1 MAFLVVRK
9 VDESLGHKHIN
20 IMQIFD
26 SEPSAKEKEEIS
38 DPELYGDYVLVE
50 YPFDPETEVTTS
62 LVLSADGTTLS
73 NPWAGKTIQEQRD
86 LHEADMVAN
95 RVAEF
100 KADRVIQV
108 KMQASMKI
116 ETITQPWK
124 IERATEQDLIA
135 GNTDKMRAIALAKQE
150 IRDASNTMEAE
161 VNALSTEAELESY
174 DPYGGA
180 LYVKAANEA

>member
-9 VDESLGHKHIN
+9 IDEKLGHKHIN
-20 IMQIFD
+20 VMQIFD
-26 SEPSAKEKEEIS
+26 SEPSTAEKEAIFS
-38 DPELYGDYVLVE
+38 PENYGDYALVE

-86 LHEADMVAN
+86 LHEADMKAN
-95 RVAEF
+95 RIAEY
-100 KADRVIQV
+100 KADRIIQV

-116 ETITQPWK
+116 ETLTQPWK

-135 GNTDKMRAIALAKQE
+135 GNNDKMRAIAVAKQE
-150 IRDASNTMEAE
+150 IRDASNAMEAE
-161 VNALSTEAELESY
+161 VQALTTEAELDAY
-174 DPYGGA
+174 NPYGGA
-180 LYVKAANEA
+180 LAVKAANEA